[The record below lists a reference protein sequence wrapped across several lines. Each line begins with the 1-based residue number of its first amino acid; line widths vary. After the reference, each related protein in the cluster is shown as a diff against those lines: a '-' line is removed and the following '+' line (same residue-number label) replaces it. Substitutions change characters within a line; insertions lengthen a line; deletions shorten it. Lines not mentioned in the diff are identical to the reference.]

1 MNKEKRKILI
11 LTAAILVAIFVIGGI
26 ILMQFSGT
34 EEGFTDRAEP
44 VAAASH
50 QPEIITVQT
59 SHQKN
64 QIEIQGRVRAE
75 NRLELFPEV
84 QAKVLPGKKP
94 FREGIAFDKG
104 ETLLQLDDEEAR
116 LQLYASRSQFQTL
129 AASLLPDIRLD
140 YPDLLN
146 RYEEWYNSLHP
157 ESTLPEIPN
166 FEHRRMERFLTSRG
180 VYNSYYQIKSAENR
194 LEKFTIRAP
203 FSGILSV
210 AKVEPGQS
218 VGPQV
223 HVGTLVDPK
232 SYQLTATVRQSQIR
246 FVGIGDIVELT
257 DNHKSGSWTASV
269 TRLNPSVDV
278 RSQTVEIYLDVG
290 GNGIREGMYLE
301 GLLES
306 GEPVE
311 IAEIP
316 KSALLRNGFVYAVM
330 DGVTRQ
336 VPVQVTDVGHET
348 VWVTGLTDG
357 DQIIR
362 DAGVAISGQLIGERT
377 P

>member
-1 MNKEKRKILI
+1 MNKEKINMLV
-11 LTAAILVAIFVIGGI
+11 LTVAVHVAILVTGGF

-34 EEGFTDRAEP
+34 EEGRTVQTEKV
-44 VAAASH
+44 VATSH

-59 SHQKN
+59 SHQNN
-64 QIEIQGRVRAE
+64 QIEIQGRIRAE

-84 QAKVLPGKKP
+84 QAKVLPGNKP
-94 FREGIAFDKG
+94 FREGIVFDRD
-104 ETLLQLDDEEAR
+104 EAILQFDDEEAR

-140 YPDLLN
+140 YPDHLN
-146 RYEEWYNSLHP
+146 RYEQWYDSLHP
-157 ESTLPEIPN
+157 EKTLPEVPD
-166 FEHRRMERFLTSRG
+166 FDQRRMERFLTSRG

-194 LEKFTIRAP
+194 LDKFTLWAP

-210 AKVEPGQS
+210 ARADPGQS

-223 HVGTLVDPK
+223 HLGTLVDPE

-246 FVGIGDIVELT
+246 FVGIGDTVELT
-257 DNHKSGSWTASV
+257 DNHMSGSWTATV

-278 RSQTVEIYLDVG
+278 RSQTVEIYLEVG

-301 GLLES
+301 GLLETRDS
-306 GEPVE
+306 IE

-330 DGVTRQ
+330 DGVIKQ

-348 VWVTGLTDG
+348 AWVTGLTDG
-357 DQIIR
+357 DLIIR
-362 DAGVAISGQLIGERT
+362 DAGVAFSGQLIRERT

>member
-1 MNKEKRKILI
+1 MNKEKRKKLI
-11 LTAAILVAIFVIGGI
+11 LTAAVLVAIFVIGGI
-26 ILMQFSGT
+26 ILMQFSDT
-34 EEGFTDRAEP
+34 EEDRTERAES
-44 VAAASH
+44 VAVASH

-94 FREGIAFDKG
+94 FREGITFEKG
-104 ETLLQLDDEEAR
+104 EPILQLDDEEAR

-146 RYEEWYNSLHP
+146 RYEQWYDSLHP
-157 ESTLPEIPN
+157 ESTLPEIPD
-166 FEHRRMERFLTSRG
+166 FEHQRMERFLTSRG

-203 FSGILSV
+203 FSGTLSV
-210 AKVEPGQS
+210 AKAEPGQS
-218 VGPQV
+218 VGPLV

-246 FVGIGDIVELT
+246 NVRIGDIVELT
-257 DNHKSGSWTASV
+257 DNHKSGSWAATV
-269 TRLNPSVDV
+269 TRFNPSVDV
-278 RSQTVEIYLDVG
+278 RTQTVEIYLEVR

-301 GLLES
+301 GLLET
-306 GEPVE
+306 GDPIK

-348 VWVTGLTDG
+348 VWVTGLSDG
-357 DQIIR
+357 DEIIR
-362 DAGVAISGQLIGERT
+362 DAGIAMTGQIIREKT

>member
-1 MNKEKRKILI
+1 MDKEKIKVLV
-11 LTAAILVAIFVIGGI
+11 LTVAVHVAILVTGGF

-34 EEGFTDRAEP
+34 EKGRTVQTEKV
-44 VAAASH
+44 VATSH

-64 QIEIQGRVRAE
+64 QIEIQGRVRAD

-94 FREGIAFDKG
+94 FREGIAFEKG
-104 ETLLQLDDEEAR
+104 EPILQLDEEEVR

-129 AASLLPDIRLD
+129 TASLLPDIRLD

-146 RYEEWYNSLHP
+146 RYEQWYDSLHP
-157 ESTLPEIPN
+157 KRTLPEIPD
-166 FEHRRMERFLTSRG
+166 FDQRRMERFLTSRG

-210 AKVEPGQS
+210 AKAEPGQS

-223 HVGTLVDPK
+223 HLGTLVDPE

-257 DNHKSGSWTASV
+257 DNHMSGSWTATV
-269 TRLNPSVDV
+269 TRLNPSVEV
-278 RSQTVEIYLDVG
+278 RSQTVEIYLEVG

-306 GEPVE
+306 RDPVE

-316 KSALLRNGFVYAVM
+316 KSALLRNGFVYAVV

-336 VPVQVTDVGHET
+336 VPVQVTDVGHDN
-348 VWVTGLTDG
+348 VWVTGLENG
-357 DQIIR
+357 DRIIRVAGIAMTGQIIR
-362 DAGVAISGQLIGERT
+362 ERT

>member
-1 MNKEKRKILI
+1 MNKEKRIMVV
-11 LTAAILVAIFVIGGI
+11 LTAGVIVVIIVTGGL

-34 EEGFTDRAEP
+34 EEGHTVQTQQF
-44 VAAASH
+44 AAASN

-59 SHQKN
+59 SHQNK

-84 QAKVLPGKKP
+84 QAKVLTSNKP
-94 FREGIAFDKG
+94 FREGIAFKRG
-104 ETLLQLDDEEAR
+104 EPILQFDDEEAR

-146 RYEEWYNSLHP
+146 RYEQWYDSLHP
-157 ESTLPEIPN
+157 ERTLSEIPD
-166 FEHRRMERFLTSRG
+166 FEHRQMERFLISRG

-194 LEKFTIRAP
+194 LKKFTVRAP

-210 AKVEPGQS
+210 AKAEPGQS

-223 HVGTLVDPK
+223 HLGTLVDPD
-232 SYQLTATVRQSQIR
+232 SYQLTAAVRQSQIR
-246 FVGIGDIVELT
+246 FIGIGDIVELT
-257 DNHKSGSWTASV
+257 DNHMSGSWTATV
-269 TRLNPSVDV
+269 VRLNPSVDV
-278 RSQTVEIYLDVG
+278 RSQTVEIYLEVG

-301 GLLES
+301 GLLET
-306 GEPVE
+306 GDPIE

-336 VPVQVTDVGHET
+336 VPVQVQMWDMKLFG
-348 VWVTGLTDG
+348 
-357 DQIIR
+357 
-362 DAGVAISGQLIGERT
+362 
-377 P
+377 

>member
-1 MNKEKRKILI
+1 MLI
-11 LTAAILVAIFVIGGI
+11 LAAVVFVAIFVIGGI

-34 EEGFTDRAEP
+34 EKDRTVQTEP

-50 QPEIITVQT
+50 QPEIITVQA

-64 QIEIQGRVRAE
+64 QIKIQGRVRAD

-84 QAKVLPGKKP
+84 QAKLLPGNKP
-94 FREGIAFDKG
+94 FREGIAFDKD
-104 ETLLQLDDEEAR
+104 ETILQFDDEEAR
-116 LQLYASRSQFQTL
+116 LQLYASRSQFKTL

-146 RYEEWYNSLHP
+146 RYEQWYDSLHP
-157 ESTLPEIPN
+157 ERTLPEIPD

-203 FSGILSV
+203 FSGILSM
-210 AKVEPGQS
+210 ARAEPGQS

-223 HVGTLVDPK
+223 HLGTLVEPE
-232 SYQLTATVRQSQIR
+232 SYQLTATVRQSQIH

-257 DNHKSGSWTASV
+257 DHHVSGSWTAAV
-269 TRLNPSVDV
+269 VRLNPSVDV
-278 RSQTVEIYLDVG
+278 RSQTVEIYLKVK

-301 GLLES
+301 GQLETS
-306 GEPVE
+306 DPIET
-311 IAEIP
+311 AEIP

-330 DGVTRQ
+330 DEVIRQ
-336 VPVQVTDVGHET
+336 IPVQVTDVGHET
-348 VWVTGLTDG
+348 VWVTGLEDG
-357 DQIIR
+357 NRIIREAGIAMTGQIIR
-362 DAGVAISGQLIGERT
+362 ERT